1 MHYIGLMSGT
11 SADGIDAVVVAI
23 DGPGNIR
30 VLASHNHPYPGTI
43 RAQIQGL
50 ISATPSTTREHGSE
64 IERAA
69 ELDMAL
75 GELFADAAN
84 RVLEKSSLHAGQ
96 IRAIGSHGQ
105 TLRHGPRATHPYS
118 LQIANP
124 SMIAERTGITTV
136 ADFRARDM
144 AAGGQGAPLVPAFHQ
159 WLFQRPDVAR
169 VIINIGGIAN
179 ITYLP
184 QVAHLPVIGF
194 DTGPGNTLLDQW
206 IDKHQGQ
213 HFDHDGNW
221 AASGKVSEQLLANM
235 LNDPYFSM
243 VAPKSTGREYF
254 HLPWLS
260 RYLATYTGLAAADVQ
275 ASLAAL
281 TTRSLAQAIQALGR
295 VDEVYVCGGGVHNRV
310 LMQGLQGLLKPIPV
324 TNTEPLGLHPDWVE
338 AVAFAW
344 LAHQTL
350 EGRPGNLPGVTGA
363 RHAVIL
369 GGIYK
374 A

>member
-23 DGPGNIR
+23 DTPGNIS
-30 VLASHNHPYPGTI
+30 VLASHKHPYPSAI
-43 RAQIQGL
+43 RAHIQEL
-50 ISATPSTTREHGSE
+50 TSTTLSVVGNGGE
-64 IERAA
+64 IERTA

-84 RVLEKSSLHAGQ
+84 CVLAKSPLRAEQ

-105 TLRHGPRATHPYS
+105 TLRHGPRAAHPYS

-136 ADFRARDM
+136 ADFRARDI

-159 WLFQRPDVAR
+159 WLFQRPGIAR

-179 ITYLP
+179 ITFLP
-184 QVAHLPVIGF
+184 PAPHLPVIGF

-206 IDKHQGQ
+206 IDKHEGN
-213 HFDHDGNW
+213 HFDRDGNW
-221 AASGKVSEQLLANM
+221 AASGKISEPLLANM
-235 LNDPYFSM
+235 LSDPYFSLPP
-243 VAPKSTGREYF
+243 PKSTGREYF
-254 HLPWLS
+254 HLTWLS
-260 RYLATYTGLAAADVQ
+260 HYLEPYTGLSAVDVQ

-281 TTRSLAQAIQALGR
+281 TTHTLAGAIQALGHL
-295 VDEVYVCGGGVHNRV
+295 DGVYVCGGGAHNHV
-310 LMQGLQGLLKPIPV
+310 LMQGLQQLLTPV
-324 TNTEPLGLHPDWVE
+324 PVSNTELLGLHPDWVE

-344 LAHQTL
+344 LAHQTI
-350 EGRPGNLPGVTGA
+350 EGQPGNLPSVTGA
-363 RHAVIL
+363 RHPTIL
-369 GGIYK
+369 GGVYK